1 MKEGGPII
9 TGPEDFIYTNNMLT
23 KEDIKKELD
32 FCMKLREKQDG
43 CNFNGW
49 TKCEQCAAMSVLRKL
64 YSWEILDEQKLSLE
78 QRKEKLK

>member
-1 MKEGGPII
+1 
-9 TGPEDFIYTNNMLT
+9 MLT

-32 FCMKLREKQDG
+32 FCMKLREEQGG

-64 YSWEILDEQKLSLE
+64 YSGEVLDGQKLSFE
-78 QRKEKLK
+78 ERKEKIK